1 MAAPTAVVQLVPWD
15 GGCALVGVGRVIGV
29 HAHHAIQLT
38 VGHGSTVQLRTADTE
53 PWVEYAASVTTSR
66 QPHAMDASDTGYGA
80 VILVEPESR
89 AGQML
94 AALCGDRAIIS
105 VESEPLAAATTAFF
119 ESWLVA
125 PGRAALVAGIWN
137 MIQAITAGVEP
148 VVVTDERILRAVA
161 FVNGN
166 LDKTLTLDAVAAEA
180 FLSPSRFRHLFV
192 EQAGMGL
199 RPYVLWRRFMKVWEL
214 SQRGESLSTAAHA
227 AGFADSAHLTRT
239 SWQMFG
245 LPPSSFHVVDEVP
258 DAGAVKH

>member
-15 GGCALVGVGRVIGV
+15 GGCALVGVGRVIDV

-38 VGHGSTVQLRTADTE
+38 VGHRNTVRLRTADTE
-53 PWVEYAASVTTSR
+53 PWIEYSAGLIASR
-66 QPHAMDASDTGYGA
+66 QPHGMDASDTGHGA

-89 AGQML
+89 AGQKL

-105 VESEPLAAATTAFF
+105 VDNRAVSAAKDAFF
-119 ESWLVA
+119 ASWLTA
-125 PGRAALVAGIWN
+125 PGRAALVASLQKLIDTIGGDT
-137 MIQAITAGVEP
+137 QPAA
-148 VVVTDERILRAVA
+148 VTDERILRAVA
-161 FVNGN
+161 YVNAN
-166 LDKTLTLDAVAAEA
+166 LDKTITLDGVADAA

-214 SQRGESLSTAAHA
+214 MQRGETLSTAAHA

-245 LPPSSFHVVDEVP
+245 LPPSAFHVVDEVP
-258 DAGAVKH
+258 DVQAVKR